1 MKPLTILSLGAGVQ
15 STCLALM
22 AAKGE
27 VAKVDA
33 AIFADTQAEPEA
45 TYRHLDGLKKMLPF
59 PVHTVTAGN
68 IMEKSLTPQ
77 KAKTGED
84 YIRNTIPAYTKDRET
99 GSAGM
104 LLRKCTADYKI
115 TPITRKIRELLG
127 KANFRDGRVLV
138 VQYIGISLDEAT
150 RAKEARQKYI
160 EHRFPLLDLRMTR
173 HDCIRWLEKN
183 GYEIPPKSACIMCP
197 YHNNNQWRNLR
208 DNAPDE
214 FRRAAKFE
222 EDWNKAAT
230 ADKSTTRTRG
240 QIYLHRSLKPLDE
253 VDLSTDVERGQLTFL
268 DECDGMCGN

>member
-77 KAKTGED
+77 KAKMGED

-138 VQYIGISLDEAT
+138 VQYIGISLD
-150 RAKEARQKYI
+150 
-160 EHRFPLLDLRMTR
+160 
-173 HDCIRWLEKN
+173 
-183 GYEIPPKSACIMCP
+183 
-197 YHNNNQWRNLR
+197 
-208 DNAPDE
+208 
-214 FRRAAKFE
+214 
-222 EDWNKAAT
+222 
-230 ADKSTTRTRG
+230 
-240 QIYLHRSLKPLDE
+240 
-253 VDLSTDVERGQLTFL
+253 
-268 DECDGMCGN
+268 